1 MKVLILGAEGN
12 LGPHVI
18 KALEPH
24 YHLRLTDIKSISTK
38 HEFISVDVS
47 SQEQVVRAAEGMDA
61 IINLSVLRQDRQL
74 AFDVSARGCYNMM
87 QAAITHGIRRVI
99 NTGPHF
105 TLAGQTYEAFDYEL
119 NPDIPPQA
127 GTNLYA
133 LTKSVGQEIC
143 KVFVENNDVY
153 VLCYLFYNFRD
164 ADDPRVGTDL
174 TPFSVSWRDAAEAFR
189 LGLTVDL
196 ASLPSK
202 CEVFNIFTDLPHQK
216 FSNEK
221 TKRILGF
228 APQDDLG
235 QLWHKPPQ

>member
-18 KALEPH
+18 KGLEPH
-24 YHLRLTDIKSISTK
+24 YQLRLTDIKPISTK
-38 HEFISVDVS
+38 HEFMSVDVS
-47 SQEQVVRAAEGMDA
+47 SEAQVVRAAEGMDA

-105 TLAGQTYEAFDYEL
+105 TLAGQTYEMFDYEL

-133 LTKSVGQEIC
+133 LTKSIGQEIC

-153 VLCYLFYNFRD
+153 VLCYLFYNFREPDD
-164 ADDPRVGTDL
+164 AGVGTDL
-174 TPFSVSWRDAAEAFR
+174 TPFSLSWRDAAEAVR

-228 APQDDLG
+228 APQDDLA
-235 QLWHKPPQ
+235 QLWHKP

>member
-12 LGPHVI
+12 LGPYVI

-24 YHLRLTDIKSISTK
+24 YQLRLTDIKPISTK
-38 HEFISVDVS
+38 HEFMSVDVS
-47 SQEQVVRAAEGMDA
+47 SEAQVLRAAAGMDA
-61 IINLSVLRQDRQL
+61 IINLSVLRHDRQL
-74 AFDVSARGCYNMM
+74 AFDVSARGCYNIM

-105 TLAGQTYEAFDYEL
+105 TLAGQTYEGFDYEL

-133 LTKSVGQEIC
+133 LTKSIGQEIC

-153 VLCYLFYNFRD
+153 VLCYLFYNFREP
-164 ADDPRVGTDL
+164 DDPGVGTDL
-174 TPFSVSWRDAAEAFR
+174 TPFSVSWRDAAEAVR

-221 TKRILGF
+221 TKHVLGF
-228 APQDDLG
+228 APQDDLA
-235 QLWHKPPQ
+235 QLWHKP